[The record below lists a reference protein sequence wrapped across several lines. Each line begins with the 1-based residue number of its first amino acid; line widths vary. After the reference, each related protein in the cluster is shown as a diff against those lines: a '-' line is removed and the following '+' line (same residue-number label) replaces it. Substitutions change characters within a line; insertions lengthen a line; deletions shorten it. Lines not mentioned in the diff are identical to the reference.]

1 MIYQG
6 QEQGFSGG
14 QVSDNR
20 EALWTSKYNTES
32 ELYKFVTL
40 MNRIRRQA
48 IDTDPAYLTYQS
60 WVIYSDDSNIVLRKG
75 EEGQQI
81 ITVLSNSGEDQ
92 GVYNLMLPT
101 AFGSGTVVTDVV
113 SCQNYTVTDDGK
125 LNVDM
130 HQGLPHVFFPTNKM
144 NGSELCGISNFTH
157 FSTPGSGASGS
168 FGSAMQ
174 SMTIAALLATAVA
187 FALL

>member
-14 QVSDNR
+14 KVSDNR
-20 EALWTSKYNTES
+20 EALWTSKYNTNA

-48 IDTDPAYLTYQS
+48 IDADPSYLTYQS
-60 WVIYSDDSNIVLRKG
+60 AVIYSDDSNIVLRKG
-75 EEGQQI
+75 EEDHQI
-81 ITVLSNSGEDQ
+81 VTVLSNSGQDQ

-101 AFGSGTVVTDVV
+101 AYGSGEVVTDVV
-113 SCQNYTVTDDGK
+113 SCQNYTVTETGQ

-130 HQGLPHVFFPTNKM
+130 HQGVPHVFFPTNKM

-157 FSTPGSGASGS
+157 FTMPESAASGS

-174 SMTIAALLATAVA
+174 TSAIAALIATAIA